1 MLGQAELVQVREYV
15 IKILPEL
22 LRTEPEIGTTIEGIL
37 AQHFPRRDEL
47 ARMLDE
53 VRDFRSETNQHFE
66 QIDGRFEQVDGRFEQ
81 VDGRFEQV
89 DDRFEQIDD
98 RFEQIDG
105 RFEQIDGRFEQIDGR
120 FEQIDGRFEQVDSR
134 LDQVDKRFDNIDRSL
149 LLLKREQIQLK
160 SGQESMRKQMEGM
173 EAWVSFI
180 NGIVRNEKGSSLE
193 DVAAAALR
201 YKLQNPDIVAE
212 NVRLRQKLVDY
223 EGVVFPKGFV
233 TEVDI
238 VAENGDLLVFE
249 VKSTGRVSDVSMFA
263 LKVNL
268 VRSQNPYK
276 RVHGLFIAPAASVE
290 IQEECATYGLQLLK

>member
-53 VRDFRSETNQHFE
+53 VRDFRSETNQ
-66 QIDGRFEQVDGRFEQ
+66 
-81 VDGRFEQV
+81 
-89 DDRFEQIDD
+89 RFEQIDS
-98 RFEQIDG
+98 RFEQIDS
-105 RFEQIDGRFEQIDGR
+105 
-120 FEQIDGRFEQVDSR
+120 RFEQVDSR
-134 LDQVDKRFDNIDRSL
+134 FEQVDKRFDNLDRSL

-160 SGQESMRKQMEGM
+160 SGQESIRKQMEGM

-180 NGIVRNEKGSSLE
+180 NGVVRNEKGSSLE

-201 YKLQNPDIVAE
+201 YKLKNPDIVSE
-212 NVRLRQKLVDY
+212 NVRLREKLVDY

-238 VAENGDLLVFE
+238 VAENGELLVFE

-276 RVHGLFIAPAASVE
+276 QVHGLLIAPAASAEV
-290 IQEECATYGLQLLK
+290 QEECVKYSLQLLK